1 MKASLFSIEAAG
13 QDYTERPF
21 FKGKQREEEEKEEK
35 MESGV
40 VVCLCNTT
48 LGKKGTDNFINVS
61 RPVSQAE
68 VARSM
73 FSNTLYLK
81 NIKWRVI

>member
-13 QDYTERPF
+13 QGYTERPF
-21 FKGKQREEEEKEEK
+21 FKGKQREEKEKEEE

-40 VVCLCNTT
+40 VVCLCSPT
-48 LGKKGTDNFINVS
+48 LGEKGTDGFSKVS
-61 RPVSQAE
+61 RSVSQAE

-73 FSNTLYLK
+73 FGDIPYLK